1 MIPVCL
7 GYITSYNVSG
17 ILLMF
22 RKYKVLDPT
31 LQFPEDCSL
40 EGDIV
45 AYFILKILKI
55 HYPQE
60 NLLTSTK
67 KRNKL
72 GDDGTGLQLGR
83 KPPTVMEKTVS
94 DFTCGQPIVATTW
107 RQLGELQSY
116 IT

>member
-1 MIPVCL
+1 
-7 GYITSYNVSG
+7 
-17 ILLMF
+17 MF

-31 LQFPEDCSL
+31 LQLPEDCSL

-45 AYFILKILKI
+45 VYFILKI
-55 HYPQE
+55 HYPPGK
-60 NLLTSTK
+60 STYLDK

-83 KPPTVMEKTVS
+83 KPPTVMEKAVS
-94 DFTCGQPIVATTW
+94 GCTCGQPIVATTW